1 MQLIKASL
9 NTSDFA
15 ESKPTVAGAWNERVS
30 EAQDRRFYK
39 TAVLQDSNR
48 QLSTY
53 IHSCCRNT
61 PLFTVGSVCT
71 RSTPPF
77 PHHNSKAH
85 VTRDCVPVES
95 SCQQISS
102 VFTSSSLL
110 YKLSAIFSQA
120 VTRGFVGIV
129 VILPLPVIHL
139 VSKYG
144 HYEETVAWSLHG
156 KLMADRKG
164 QKRQDRWLCH
174 HHHPDAMRELQCL
187 CKCHSVPQTY
197 SEVDPIA
204 PFAAVFLFLHKIF
217 ICPSAYPSGKCKKT
231 VFKSVTGHWLSE
243 IMFNCRHIGI
253 LLEVVLNSVVNGTC
267 LLAG

>member
-1 MQLIKASL
+1 MQLSKTSL
-9 NTSDFA
+9 NTSEFA
-15 ESKPTVAGAWNERVS
+15 ESMPGMVGAWNERVS
-30 EAQDRRFYK
+30 EAQDRRFCK

-53 IHSCCRNT
+53 THSCCRNT
-61 PLFTVGSVCT
+61 PLFTLSSACT
-71 RSTPPF
+71 KSTPPF
-77 PHHNSKAH
+77 PRHNSKAH
-85 VTRDCVPVES
+85 VTRECVPAES

-102 VFTSSSLL
+102 VFTSSSPL

-120 VTRGFVGIV
+120 VTRELTGIV
-129 VILPLPVIHL
+129 AILSLPVIHL

-144 HYEETVAWSLHG
+144 HYEETVAWSLRG

-174 HHHPDAMRELQCL
+174 HRHPDAMRELQCL

-204 PFAAVFLFLHKIF
+204 PFAAVFLIFHKIF
-217 ICPSAYPSGKCKKT
+217 ICPSAYPSGKCKKS
-231 VFKSVTGHWLSE
+231 VFKSLTR
-243 IMFNCRHIGI
+243 C
-253 LLEVVLNSVVNGTC
+253 
-267 LLAG
+267 